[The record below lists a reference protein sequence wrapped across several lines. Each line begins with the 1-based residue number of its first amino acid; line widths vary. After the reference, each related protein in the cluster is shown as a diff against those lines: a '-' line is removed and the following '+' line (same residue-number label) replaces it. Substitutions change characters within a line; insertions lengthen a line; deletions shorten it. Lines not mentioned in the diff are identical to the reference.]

1 MKNPLSSVQNKVQ
14 PALFLRVYLI
24 LAPLLFFIY
33 FAVNAG
39 LRGESFAVY
48 LTSQPINPVMLLI
61 ALLSFFWFA
70 VLSTAQN
77 QPSKKIWKRTMIAF
91 MASNLLT
98 GNVVAIILGYM
109 SIKQGT
115 VLKENKEVAVPNLP
129 LLLTVI
135 IGILTVL
142 SLFVCFAFIRIT
154 LA

>member
-1 MKNPLSSVQNKVQ
+1 MKSQLSLLQNKVQ

-24 LAPLLFFIY
+24 LAPILFFIY

-98 GNVVAIILGYM
+98 GNIVATILGYM
-109 SIKQGT
+109 SIKQGI
-115 VLKENKEVAVPNLP
+115 VLKENKEVAGSNLP

-135 IGILTVL
+135 ISILAL
-142 SLFVCFAFIRIT
+142 ISLFVCFAFIRIT

>member
-1 MKNPLSSVQNKVQ
+1 MKPQLSLLQNKVQ

-24 LAPLLFFIY
+24 LAPILFFIY

-98 GNVVAIILGYM
+98 GNIVAIILGVM
-109 SIKQGT
+109 TMKQNV
-115 VLKENKEVAVPNLP
+115 VLKDNKESTVANLP
-129 LLLTVI
+129 VVLTVMMSFL
-135 IGILTVL
+135 ILL
-142 SLFVCFAFIRIT
+142 SLFVCFAFVRLT
-154 LA
+154 

>member
-1 MKNPLSSVQNKVQ
+1 MKNPLSLVQNKVQ
-14 PALFLRVYLI
+14 PTLFLRVYLI
-24 LAPLLFFIY
+24 LAPFLFFIY

-70 VLSTAQN
+70 VLSMAQN
-77 QPSKKIWKRTMIAF
+77 QPNKKIWKQTMIAF
-91 MASNLLT
+91 MASNLMT
-98 GNVVAIILGYM
+98 GNIVAIILGYM
-109 SIKQGT
+109 SIKQGI
-115 VLKENKEVAVPNLP
+115 VLKENKEVAGSNLP

-135 IGILTVL
+135 SSILAII

>member
-1 MKNPLSSVQNKVQ
+1 MKPQLSLLQNKVQ

-24 LAPLLFFIY
+24 LAPILFFIY

-98 GNVVAIILGYM
+98 GNIVAIILGVM
-109 SIKQGT
+109 TIKQNV
-115 VLKENKEVAVPNLP
+115 VLKDNKESTVANLP
-129 LLLTVI
+129 VVLTVMMSFL
-135 IGILTVL
+135 ILL
-142 SLFVCFAFIRIT
+142 SLFVCFAFVRLT
-154 LA
+154 